1 MNQKTIK
8 PSSEDTLNIID
19 LKSQIERIEY
29 HNNDGSDGIQI
40 IFNLNN
46 LIQKPRNKLY
56 QLKVGRQIN
65 NKNSINFFQN

>member
-1 MNQKTIK
+1 MNQKTNK